1 MTDAAPMSSDDAA
14 GEHDSIEDSSAP
26 WQPLPTTE
34 RRVFGVLVEKAK
46 TTPDAYPLTLN
57 AITTG
62 SNQKSNRSPLMN
74 LEPIEAENAL
84 ENLRRLGAV
93 SEVHGSGRMAK
104 YRHRVYEWLGVNKVE
119 AAVMTELLLRGE
131 QTLGELRGRAARMEP
146 IADVGTLKP
155 ILKGLQAKGLV
166 QALTPEGRGQIVT
179 HCLYLPE
186 QQEKLERTH
195 SGGGGAIGV
204 GSASEHVDYARPAI
218 TTSLPRAPQTEPS
231 ATSSTMGQEDIDA
244 LQAEIEDL
252 KETVSDLEKRLESL
266 EQLIQ

>member
-1 MTDAAPMSSDDAA
+1 MTDAAPMSGDDAA
-14 GEHDSIEDSSAP
+14 GESNPTEDSSAP

-146 IADVGTLKP
+146 IADVSTLKP
-155 ILKGLQAKGLV
+155 ILKALQAKGLV
-166 QALTPEGRGQIVT
+166 QALTPEGRGQMVT

-186 QQEKLERTH
+186 QQEKLERTY
-195 SGGGGAIGV
+195 SGGGGEIGV
-204 GSASEHVDYARPAI
+204 GSAPEHVDYARPTA
-218 TTSLPRAPQTEPS
+218 TKSPPRTPPVEHS
-231 ATSSTMGQEDIDA
+231 ANSSTVSQEDVDA
-244 LQAEIEDL
+244 LQSEIEDL

>member
-1 MTDAAPMSSDDAA
+1 MTDSDSTPPDENASS
-14 GEHDSIEDSSAP
+14 ENTP
-26 WQPLPTTE
+26 VWQPLPTTE

-74 LEPIEAENAL
+74 LEPIDAENAL

-119 AAVMTELLLRGE
+119 AAVMAELLLRGE

-155 ILKGLQAKGLV
+155 ILKALQERGLV

-186 QQEKLERTH
+186 QQEKLERIH
-195 SGGGGAIGV
+195 GGGGGAIGV
-204 GSASEHVDYARPAI
+204 GSAPEHADHTRPAQR
-218 TTSLPRAPQTEPS
+218 TQPATQQLP
-231 ATSSTMGQEDIDA
+231 SSTTTPVPTIGQEDIDA
-244 LQAEIEDL
+244 LQSEIEDL